1 MIQSKHIDSLNK
13 KEKKE
18 QIKKKTE
25 KEKSTSLSYKELE
38 LFVCQPLVYALFS
51 KNFIAPENKNN

>member
-38 LFVCQPLVYALFS
+38 LFVCQPLV
-51 KNFIAPENKNN
+51 